1 MNNNNLRD
9 EFQVDKSIHF
19 LNHGSYGAT
28 PKDVFDDYVGW
39 QRRLELQPVKF
50 LGREIAH
57 LFKDV
62 RTKLG
67 SYLGTSG
74 NNIVL
79 VPNAT
84 FGVNAVARSLN
95 LSAGDEVLGSDLEYG
110 ACNNIWNFLAKKQG
124 FVYKHQAV
132 NLPIGSKETFVSEFW
147 QGVTDKTKVIFLS
160 HITSATALILPI
172 AEICAKAKEAGII
185 TVIDGAHAPGQ
196 LELDLDSL
204 GADFYTANC
213 HKWMCAP
220 KGAAF
225 LYASER
231 VQELIEPLVVGW
243 GLTNDKWDNLGGA
256 GSDFLDAF
264 DWIGT
269 TDPASYLTI
278 PAAIEFQEKHNWES
292 VRTSCNDLLTET
304 LKRIDALTGLD
315 SFYSTDYE
323 QYRQLAVA
331 RLPQDINPPKLKGEL
346 YDSYKIEVPLTEHK
360 GEQFIR
366 VSIQGYNTQEDTDA
380 LLNALGKLL

>member
-1 MNNNNLRD
+1 MNNNLRD
-9 EFQVDKSIHF
+9 AFQLDKSVHF

-28 PKDVFDDYVGW
+28 PIEVFEAYQGW

-50 LGREIAH
+50 LGREIVD
-57 LFKDV
+57 LFKNV
-62 RTKLG
+62 RKELG

-79 VPNAT
+79 IPNAT

-95 LSAGDEVLGSDLEYG
+95 LSVGDEVLGSDLEYG
-110 ACNNIWNFLAKKQG
+110 ACNNIWTFLAEKHG
-124 FVYKHQAV
+124 FVYKQQGV
-132 NLPIGSKETFVSEFW
+132 SLPISSKESFVEDFW
-147 QGVTDKTKVIFLS
+147 NGVTEKTKVIFLS
-160 HITSATALILPI
+160 HITSATALTLPI
-172 AEICAKAKEAGII
+172 AEICARARTENII

-225 LYASER
+225 LYAVEHM
-231 VQELIEPLVVGW
+231 QELMEPLVVGW
-243 GLTNDKWDNLGGA
+243 GLTNDKWDNLGGV
-256 GSDFLDAF
+256 GSSFLDAF
-264 DWIGT
+264 DWLGT
-269 TDPASYLTI
+269 NDPASYLSI
-278 PAAIEFQEKHNWES
+278 PAAIDFQSKHNWGN
-292 VRTSCNDLLTET
+292 VRTTCNALLIET
-304 LKRIDALTGLD
+304 LQRIESLTGLD
-315 SFYSTDYE
+315 SFYSDDD

-331 RLPQDINPPKLKGEL
+331 LLPNSIDPETLKTKL
-346 YDSYKIEVPLTEHK
+346 YDNYNIEVPITEHK
-360 GEQFIR
+360 GQPFVR

-380 LLNALGKLL
+380 LLKALETLL